1 MAETNGVSPS
11 PAAENPS
18 KAVEA
23 SSDSNAPVQTNG
35 TKDISTSEAP
45 PDGVNVNNTARRPR
59 DARTIHLMLASLGVT
74 SYQER
79 CLYSAFHFC
88 SINFTLFSSF
98 CSNHNFNKLLLFLF
112 YRVFFLKIK

>member
-11 PAAENPS
+11 PAAENTS
-18 KAVEA
+18 KVVET
-23 SSDSNAPVQTNG
+23 SESNAPVQTNG

-45 PDGVNVNNTARRPR
+45 PDGVNINNTARRPR

-79 CLYSAFHFC
+79 YL
-88 SINFTLFSSF
+88 
-98 CSNHNFNKLLLFLF
+98 
-112 YRVFFLKIK
+112 